1 MHRSP
6 EKVSIEQNLTR
17 APQPKRAN
25 TFFGTLTNKFRVRA
39 PATRHTLDSE
49 HVKVQSSQ
57 AQAVSI
63 ALPNDIASRERRAN
77 ALRSRG
83 LLPPRLQALSA
94 IEAEEDSRI
103 DALQANGP
111 SLLSPDGNNSDA
123 KEIAQSW
130 RSGNSMWL
138 SLGPMTP
145 LSLVPE
151 GSWA

>member
-1 MHRSP
+1 MG
-6 EKVSIEQNLTR
+6 QNLTR
-17 APQPKRAN
+17 TLHPKRAN
-25 TFFGTLTNKFRVRA
+25 TFFGSLTNKLRVRA
-39 PATRHTLDSE
+39 SATRHTLDSE
-49 HVKVQSSQ
+49 HVKLQSSR

-63 ALPNDIASRERRAN
+63 ALPNDIASRERRAE

-103 DALQANGP
+103 DALQANGS
-111 SLLSPDGNNSDA
+111 SLLGPDSTHSDA
-123 KEIAQSW
+123 KDIAQSW

-145 LSLVPE
+145 LDLVPE

>member
-1 MHRSP
+1 M
-6 EKVSIEQNLTR
+6 
-17 APQPKRAN
+17 A
-25 TFFGTLTNKFRVRA
+25 
-39 PATRHTLDSE
+39 
-49 HVKVQSSQ
+49 
-57 AQAVSI
+57 I

>member
-1 MHRSP
+1 
-6 EKVSIEQNLTR
+6 
-17 APQPKRAN
+17 
-25 TFFGTLTNKFRVRA
+25 VRA

-49 HVKVQSSQ
+49 HVKLQNSQ

-63 ALPNDIASRERRAN
+63 TLPNDIASRERRDD

-83 LLPPRLQALSA
+83 LLPPRPRLLSA

-103 DALQANGP
+103 DALQANSP
-111 SLLSPDGNNSDA
+111 SLLSPDSTQSDA
-123 KEIAQSW
+123 REIAQSW

-145 LSLVPE
+145 LNLAPE